1 MQILSCKLTVK
12 QEFIGEIWLGRALTK
27 TFIHI
32 PFVGTVMLEH
42 HCANKRKKHKKHK
55 VADGWS
61 HLFVFFFVFV
71 KALPNI
77 IPNTL

>member
-1 MQILSCKLTVK
+1 
-12 QEFIGEIWLGRALTK
+12 
-27 TFIHI
+27 
-32 PFVGTVMLEH
+32 MLEH